1 MKKLFFT
8 GIVAMIC
15 FISCEQKNAT
25 TTTNNAERNTERNK
39 MVYSAMETGDVSK
52 LDSFIDKDIIDHGEH
67 GEIKG
72 IDSLKA
78 MFTDM
83 HNHMSGLKFDL
94 VSDATSADG
103 EYHFAWFKMKGT
115 CTDGSMGMPA
125 GTKMDMTGVDVVRIK
140 NDKAVEHWSYED
152 PAEMMKMHGGMGGMD
167 MKKDGK
173 MDPKMDHSKMD
184 MKDSTKK

>member
-1 MKKLFFT
+1 MKKLLFA

-15 FISCEQKNAT
+15 FISCEQKST
-25 TTTNNAERNTERNK
+25 TASNNNAERNTERNK

-52 LDSFIDKDIIDHGEH
+52 LDSFIDKDIVDHGNG

-78 MFTDM
+78 MFANM

-103 EYHFAWFKMKGT
+103 KYHFAWFKMKGT

-125 GTKMDMTGVDVVRIK
+125 GTKMDMSGVDVVRIK
-140 NDKAVEHWSYED
+140 DDKAVEHWSYAD
-152 PAEMMKMHGGMGGMD
+152 PVEMMKMHGGMDNRME
-167 MKKDGK
+167 
-173 MDPKMDHSKMD
+173 H
-184 MKDSTKK
+184 KDSTRK